1 MNRVGVHNPLLI
13 TGGRVLDPLGELH
26 QPPVLDIF
34 IEGGRIAALGEAARG
49 QAVPG
54 YGARI
59 DAQGCLVTP
68 GFVNAHSHSHDTLL
82 RGNFEQLPLE
92 VWGLSAFPTS
102 FSPRGAREV
111 ELRTLMHARDCL
123 FSGIT
128 TVQDMVTIVD
138 ENRDHAAAVRDSY
151 GVSGIRAIV
160 AIQTSDRAAA
170 DGIPFFE
177 TVFPSALRARL
188 PRERDMTGPCAFI
201 RSLLAETS
209 PPRVSWGLG
218 PVQPQICSDPLLTW
232 VAHEAKDHQLNV
244 FTHLYETRAEAVLAR
259 RTLPDDGGSMVARL
273 ERVGLLGS
281 NFTVAHGV
289 WITPSET
296 VRLGGAGANLACNP
310 STNLKL
316 LNGIAPLRLYASSG
330 VNIGLGCDNSS
341 ASDGQNIF
349 AAMKLFALAWGFQ
362 HGIAEKDAAERAF
375 QAATMGGA
383 AALGLG
389 NKIGRITPGYQADLV
404 IFDLTKPWWCPLNS
418 AVRQLVYGETG
429 GGIKHVLVDGERV
442 FSAGATTRLDD
453 RALVD
458 EVAAL
463 REELCVELAQIQKR
477 DAELAAAY
485 VAMHQKVAAVSLEI
499 DSHHL
504 SAPVL

>member
-1 MNRVGVHNPLLI
+1 MNRASVLDPLLI
-13 TGGRVLDPLGELH
+13 TDGRVLDPLSELH

-34 IEGGRIAALGEAARG
+34 IEGGRIAALGDVARG
-49 QAVPG
+49 EALFRHA
-54 YGARI
+54 ARI
-59 DAQGCLVTP
+59 DARGCLVTP

-102 FSPRGAREV
+102 WAPRRTREV

-128 TVQDMVTIVD
+128 TVQDMVTVVD
-138 ENRDHAAAVRDSY
+138 ESRDHAVAVRDSY

-160 AIQTSDRAAA
+160 AIQTSDRAAS

-177 TVFPSALRARL
+177 TVFPSPLRARL
-188 PRERDMTGPCAFI
+188 PRERDMTKRCAFI
-201 RSLLAETS
+201 ESLLAETS

-218 PVQPQICSDPLLTW
+218 PVQPQVCSDPLLSW
-232 VAHEAKDHQLNV
+232 VAREAKDRQLNV

-259 RTLPDDGGSMVARL
+259 RALPDDGGSMVARL
-273 ERVGLLGS
+273 ERVGLLGP

-296 VRLGGAGANLACNP
+296 ARLGGAGANLACNP

-316 LNGIAPLRLYASSG
+316 LNGFAPLRLYASSA

-341 ASDGQNIF
+341 ASDGQNMF

-362 HGIAEKDAAERAF
+362 HGIAEKDAAARAF
-375 QAATMGGA
+375 QAATIGGA

-389 NKIGRITPGYQADLV
+389 KQIGRIAPGYQADLV

-429 GGIKHVLVDGERV
+429 GGITQVLVHGEEV
-442 FSAGATTRLDD
+442 FSAGAMTHLDD
-453 RALVD
+453 RALVE

-463 REELCVELAQIQKR
+463 RDDLCVELAEIQNR

-485 VAMHQKVAAVSLEI
+485 LAMHRKAAAVPLEI
-499 DSHHL
+499 DPHHL
-504 SAPVL
+504 SAPFR